1 MRITSVQYWLVL
13 LLALRLLAATVAVA
27 EPNETV
33 FSEPLR
39 IVLRLKDS
47 LPVSPLFSPEKTSFF
62 LLDTEAGDPKTPY
75 RNLVSRLKYN
85 FSMLEG
91 PHVGFRCGGLELQ
104 KSLLASQAFAEPVSF
119 TSVQTNIIAT
129 PSGLVTNLTL
139 TTNSALARYSLLYT
153 VPQFSIDAQIVDGT
167 EDPSATKSKRLFG
180 SFLIGNFVDS
190 VTLESAFR
198 WRSSV
203 AHLHIIVTVYEFRTG
218 LSRAQGSVRAQ
229 IIKKERGKSFS
240 VRYIRAAGSYDS
252 DETTAVTFEAALTEA
267 TTLGFAQA
275 LANLYGVNFSKFSN
289 QPSSEANR
297 AAVERAWVLAPIEG
311 RRRALSLRNLL
322 AAEGGETPEFLSS
335 PLAAARWR
343 ELLESATLRFP
354 AEPFD
359 RFPLDKVG
367 RQCRIVFEQF
377 PAQRWR
383 ALKMPIAN
391 LLAQFPNVIVEPDPQ
406 QPHIAFRLK
415 RATSFSFFSLRPVDP
430 EEVRRFVA
438 LKFHQLAGLAADT
451 QVSEQTVY
459 IKYRASLPIV
469 P

>member
-1 MRITSVQYWLVL
+1 MKITVIRYCFVL
-13 LLALRLLAATVAVA
+13 LLVLRLLTATVDAG
-27 EPNETV
+27 EPNESV

-39 IVLRLKDS
+39 TVLRLKDS
-47 LPVSPLFSPEKTSFF
+47 LPVSPLFLPEKTIFF
-62 LLDTEAGDPKTPY
+62 LLDTEAGDPRSPY
-75 RNLVSRLKYN
+75 RNLVSRLKYS

-104 KSLLASQAFAEPVSF
+104 KSLLASQAFAESVSI
-119 TSVQTNIIAT
+119 TSVETNIIAT

-139 TTNSALARYSLLYT
+139 TTNSALARYAVLYT
-153 VPQFSIDAQIVDGT
+153 KPQFSIDAQIIDAT
-167 EDPSATKSKRLFG
+167 EEPSETKSKRLFG
-180 SFLIGNFVDS
+180 SFLIGNFIDA
-190 VTLESAFR
+190 VTLETAFR
-198 WRSSV
+198 WRSSI
-203 AHLHIIVTVYEFRTG
+203 AHAHIIVTVYEFQTG

-240 VRYIRAAGSYDS
+240 IRYIRAAGSYDS
-252 DETTAVTFEAALTEA
+252 DSTAAVTLEAALTEA
-267 TTLGFAQA
+267 TTLAFAQA
-275 LANLYGVNFSKFSN
+275 LANLYGIPLGKFSN

-322 AAEGGETPEFLSS
+322 AAEGGETPAFLSS
-335 PLAAARWR
+335 PLAAAHWR

-359 RFPLDKVG
+359 RFPLANVG

-377 PAQRWR
+377 PAQRWQ

-391 LLAQFPNVIVEPDPQ
+391 LLAQFPNAIVEPDPE
-406 QPHIAFRLK
+406 QPDIAFRLK
-415 RATSFSFFSLRPVDP
+415 RSTSFSFFSLRPVNP
-430 EEVRRFVA
+430 EDVRRFVA
-438 LKFHQLAGLAADT
+438 VKFHQLAGIAADT
-451 QVSEQTVY
+451 QVSGQTVC
-459 IKYRASLPIV
+459 IKYRPSLPIV